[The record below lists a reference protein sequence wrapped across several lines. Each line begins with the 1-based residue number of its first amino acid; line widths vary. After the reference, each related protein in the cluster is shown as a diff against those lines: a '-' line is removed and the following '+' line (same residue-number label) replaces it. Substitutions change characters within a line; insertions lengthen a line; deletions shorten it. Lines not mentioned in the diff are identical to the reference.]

1 MTKQLGVT
9 KIKNDNKKY
18 SVIKRVEIDEDTHLD
33 IYPNM
38 KPTEVNE
45 VISEFMDLVP
55 LAVKNKIDIND
66 KVFGLFLDAVTVNH
80 FSKLNLSKKDP
91 VKYIQNLL
99 GLINLDNEGFRKIL
113 EAFPPDTWA
122 NLLTKYFEAMGTRAT
137 IISAVEKF
145 DKDKTTVPKNVLT
158 DQKEKVEQV
167 IQEATDKVKSED
179 KIETIE
185 VEATT
190 DATV

>member
-18 SVIKRVEIDEDTHLD
+18 SVIKRVEIDEDTYLD

-66 KVFGLFLDAVTVNH
+66 KIFGLFLDAVTVNH

-145 DKDKTTVPKNVLT
+145 DKDKTTIPENMLADK
-158 DQKEKVEQV
+158 KEKIEQV
-167 IQEATDKVKSED
+167 IQEATESVKSDEKTED
-179 KIETIE
+179 MKL
-185 VEATT
+185 EAAT
-190 DATV
+190 DAPI